1 MNASWRCLT
10 ASRAASQGSPA
21 RCVARRRPLA
31 ALGSMIES
39 SSGAAASLVG
49 RACAAPSGAW
59 TTAGRNASAERN
71 ARDARETRAVSSF
84 YNYTDCGN
92 CNGTRWLALAA
103 TAGAVKALSDLSPP
117 LPPHA
122 PPPPPCH
129 STSIARNIPWLVYR
143 TGHSWSGQLAFDCA
157 AFDAAP
163 ALCADQRWIDADPQ
177 ISCCACGGGNFEQ
190 PRPPP
195 PHFFYF

>member
-1 MNASWRCLT
+1 MLDSI
-10 ASRAASQGSPA
+10 QGATENQSED
-21 RCVARRRPLA
+21 
-31 ALGSMIES
+31 ALS
-39 SSGAAASLVG
+39 
-49 RACAAPSGAW
+49 
-59 TTAGRNASAERN
+59 
-71 ARDARETRAVSSF
+71 
-84 YNYTDCGN
+84 
-92 CNGTRWLALAA
+92 LAA